1 MSPLCPPGWARTA
14 GSPGCT
20 LQAAKATGCAGH
32 GDGDDGNKG
41 ANKAARGQC
50 GRGAP
55 SRRRRLP
62 WRPQRG
68 FPKVFPEEKAHTCPA
83 APLIPT
89 GSAHRDVGIG
99 FFLI

>member
-1 MSPLCPPGWARTA
+1 MQPPRAA
-14 GSPGCT
+14 G
-20 LQAAKATGCAGH
+20 AAGCAG
-32 GDGDDGNKG
+32 DGDGNKA

-50 GRGAP
+50 GRGA
-55 SRRRRLP
+55 RGRGRRLP

-89 GSAHRDVGIG
+89 GSAYRDVGIG

>member
-1 MSPLCPPGWARTA
+1 MSMCPPGWAGTGGALRGAGTA
-14 GSPGCT
+14 P
-20 LQAAKATGCAGH
+20 GCAGH
-32 GDGDDGNKG
+32 GDGDGGNKG

-50 GRGAP
+50 GRGAR